1 MDGSLDIRFAN
12 DRPMGP
18 TSLAQT
24 RLIHLDQRAPMRA
37 LFPHCPN
44 MGLPV
49 TAITATCGGFT
60 GGDRLEISVEIGQ
73 GAGAMAIGQA
83 AEKLYRSTGAETRID
98 IHLDLKRD
106 SWLEWLPQE
115 TILFDGARLRR
126 RTTLSMETGSA
137 ALAGEILAFGRQA
150 RGEEL
155 THGLIHDGWQ
165 IVREGQPAWADIFHA
180 ADADLIAMLGHP
192 AALAG
197 ARASAMLIHVGAGLG
212 EALAWVREKL
222 TAANN
227 AMRAAATIVN
237 NVLLVRWLADDA
249 ADIRPSYAALW
260 MGLRAS
266 SRNLPANLP
275 TFWHA

>member
-1 MDGSLDIRFAN
+1 MDGSLDIRFAIDRSSN
-12 DRPMGP
+12 DG
-18 TSLAQT
+18 SLAQT

-60 GGDRLEISVEIGQ
+60 GGDRLSVAIEIGE

-83 AEKLYRSTGAETRID
+83 AEKLYRSTGAETLID
-98 IHLDLKRD
+98 VKLDLQRD
-106 SWLEWLPQE
+106 AWLEWLPPE
-115 TILFDGARLRR
+115 TILLDGARMRR
-126 RTTLSMETGSA
+126 RTTLSLAPGSA

-165 IVREGQPAWADIFHA
+165 IARDGKLSWVDTFHA
-180 ADADLIAMLGHP
+180 ADADLTAILGH
-192 AALAG
+192 ATALAG
-197 ARASAMLIHVGAGLG
+197 ARASAMLIHVGTNLKQ
-212 EALAWVREKL
+212 ALDWVREKL
-222 TAANN
+222 NAANN

-237 NVLLVRWLADDA
+237 DVLLVRWLAGDA
-249 ADIRPSYAALW
+249 SDIRPSYAALW

-266 SRNLPANLP
+266 ARGLPVNLP